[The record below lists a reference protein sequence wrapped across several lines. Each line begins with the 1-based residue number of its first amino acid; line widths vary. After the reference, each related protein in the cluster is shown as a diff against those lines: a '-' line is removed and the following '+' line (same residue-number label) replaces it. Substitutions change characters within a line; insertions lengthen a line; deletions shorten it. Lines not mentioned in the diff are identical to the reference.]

1 MRVFLLGPQPP
12 PRGVLVA
19 LPPLGYEPVVA
30 RPRGETTSDGLVQ
43 YLRIAAR
50 GDPRD
55 PMDLRWSRR
64 RLRAAVRDV
73 GPALLH
79 ISGDPWTPTALA
91 GAAAGRD
98 LKVPYVVV
106 GTSSVG
112 GAQGFTA
119 RWQADR
125 ARDGAAALAGT
136 VHSALDHLLAGA
148 RDARPVAVLPSGGLD
163 IPVVWEL
170 RPDPVGI
177 VFGVVGRLVPERGID
192 LILDALAST
201 FGEWRLRIVGTGPLQ
216 EALEAQAQRLGLSSR
231 VEWLGAMPSE
241 RLPEFWGGIDV
252 LLAPSR
258 STPTWVEP
266 SGRLVLDAMARGVAP
281 VVSRCGALP
290 DVVGDGGL
298 IIDEDDGTALQ
309 RVVASLVAEPWRSRA
324 VGAAARQRV
333 LERYSDGAV
342 AERMAVLWRRVL
354 EAQQPGD

>member
-19 LPPLGYEPVVA
+19 LPPLGFEPVVA
-30 RPRGETTSDGLVQ
+30 RPGGETTSDGLVQ
-43 YLRIAAR
+43 YLRVAAR

-79 ISGDPWTPTALA
+79 IVGDPGTPTALA

-98 LKVPYVVV
+98 LKVPYVLVA
-106 GTSSVG
+106 TSSI
-112 GAQGFTA
+112 GAAHGLTA

-125 ARDGAAALAGT
+125 AREGAAALAGT
-136 VHSALDHLLAGA
+136 VHSALDHLLLGA
-148 RDARPVAVLPSGGLD
+148 RDARPVAVLPTGGLD
-163 IPVVWEL
+163 IPVVWQP
-170 RPDPVGI
+170 RSDPEGI
-177 VFGVVGRLVPERGID
+177 VFGVIGRLVAERGID
-192 LILDALAST
+192 LILDALAAT
-201 FGEWRLRIVGTGPLQ
+201 YGEWRLQIVGTGPLQ
-216 EALEAQAQRLGLSSR
+216 EALEAQAQKLGLSSR
-231 VEWLGAMPSE
+231 VEWLGAMPRE
-241 RLPEFWGGIDV
+241 RLPEFWSGIDV
-252 LLAPSR
+252 VLAPSR

-266 SGRLVLDAMARGVAP
+266 SGRLILDAMARGIAP

-298 IIDEDDGTALQ
+298 IIDEGDAAALK
-309 RVVASLVAEPWRSRA
+309 RVVESLVAEPWRCRA

-342 AERMAVLWRRVL
+342 AERMATLWRRVL
-354 EAQQPGD
+354 EPGDG